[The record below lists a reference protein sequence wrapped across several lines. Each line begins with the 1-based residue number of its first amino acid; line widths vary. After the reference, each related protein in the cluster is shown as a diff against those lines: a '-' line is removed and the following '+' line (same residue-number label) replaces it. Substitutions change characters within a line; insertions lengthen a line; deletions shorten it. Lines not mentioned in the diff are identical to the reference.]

1 MNQSSNT
8 PPDGDFAR
16 YIEELSR
23 RSRQPV
29 APDDMRGSALAKR
42 GVAKAPAVPEN
53 PSAPPSFA
61 GSFKG
66 ALAGIS
72 LGKQF
77 RWLLALWIGTQLLTR
92 INPHASFLMLPLLVA
107 YAVWLL
113 TKINQNLDGTL
124 IQQIQSLATAS
135 QQATKKLP

>member
-29 APDDMRGSALAKR
+29 APDDTRDKALARR

-53 PSAPPSFA
+53 PSTPPSFA
-61 GSFKG
+61 RGFKG

-72 LGKQF
+72 LAKQL
-77 RWLLALWIGTQLLTR
+77 RWLLALWIGTQVLAR
-92 INPHASFLMLPLLVA
+92 INPYASFLMLPLLVA
-107 YAVWLL
+107 YAVWLFAR
-113 TKINQNLDGTL
+113 INQNLDGTL
-124 IQQIQSLATAS
+124 IQRIQSLAAAS
-135 QQATKKLP
+135 QQATKKLL

>member
-16 YIEELSR
+16 YVEELSR

-29 APDDMRGSALAKR
+29 AADDSRGSALVTR
-42 GVAKAPAVPEN
+42 GVAKVPVVPEN
-53 PSAPPSFA
+53 PLALPSFA
-61 GSFKG
+61 RIFKG

-72 LGKQF
+72 LGKQL
-77 RWLLALWIGTQLLTR
+77 RWLLALWIGIQVLTR
-92 INPHASFLMLPLLVA
+92 INPHASFLVLPLLIA

-124 IQQIQSLATAS
+124 IQRIQSLAAAS
-135 QQATKKLP
+135 QQTTKKSP